1 MQGMKYVKILVEEIH
16 STTAATI
23 GEDGRPQTRAIDMML
38 YDENGV
44 YFLTAKGKAFY
55 QQLMEQQYLALS
67 GTKDKKAVSLRGKI
81 KNIGSEKLD
90 EIFEKNTDMQQIY
103 PGDTRDALEVFCLY
117 EAQGEYFDIS
127 DPSHIVRET
136 IIIGAGAGAS
146 AAAGLKY
153 SRKRFTDNFAEF
165 IQKYGAMYMS
175 DMYAAGFY
183 PFPTQEAKWGYWSKH
198 SMMNRF
204 EPPALPLYEQL
215 YKIVE
220 KKDYFVLTT
229 NVDHQFQKAGF
240 AEERIFATQGD
251 YGEIQCE
258 KGCHPKVYQAEKIF
272 RQMDQARKD
281 CVIPTYMVPKCP
293 VCGGNMAMHLRCDN
307 YFVEDEDWHEAVDRY
322 ADFLD
327 HLSGKK
333 VVLLELGV
341 GFNTPVIIR
350 LPFEKMAKENKK
362 ATLIRLNLDEAVVP
376 ESLGNR
382 AIGINADMEKSVKEL
397 YDRLG

>member
-1 MQGMKYVKILVEEIH
+1 MKHIRIGHVDWQSFLCSTPANDYIFQKTPYEEQIKM
-16 STTAATI
+16 AA
-23 GEDGRPQTRAIDMML
+23 DAI
-38 YDENGV
+38 
-44 YFLTAKGKAFY
+44 K
-55 QQLMEQQYLALS
+55 
-67 GTKDKKAVSLRGKI
+67 
-81 KNIGSEKLD
+81 
-90 EIFEKNTDMQQIY
+90 
-103 PGDTRDALEVFCLY
+103 
-117 EAQGEYFDIS
+117 EADC
-127 DPSHIVRET
+127 

-153 SRKRFTDNFAEF
+153 SGKRFTDNFAEF

-175 DMYAAGFY
+175 DMYVAGFY

-229 NVDHQFQKAGF
+229 KVDHQFQKAGF

-362 ATLIRLNLDEAVVP
+362 ATLIRLNLDEAIVP